1 MRSNNLTMITWLFCS
16 LDEIFE
22 KNPTSHLLLF
32 CFLRG
37 TTTLLRGERRMTHDK
52 RFGGCFLAN
61 VTRVYTVSCVHEER
75 IIIVIITQRSIEDDN
90 RLHGSETSSKNKS
103 YAISTTVSPSRRAV
117 CRLMVDG
124 LKQSKPAEPIGGQNK
139 RTSKKNTEKYAKII
153 IRLHSLWVCFKKK
166 IYIKTPMYKKKQ

>member
-103 YAISTTVSPSRRAV
+103 YAISTTVSPSSRAV

-139 RTSKKNTEKYAKII
+139 RTSKKTPKNMRKLLFDY
-153 IRLHSLWVCFKKK
+153 IRYGCVLKKK
-166 IYIKTPMYKKKQ
+166 YI